1 LSQLNYNIDPKVT
14 PFPNSNLN
22 NNQSNNDT
30 SSLISSFLNKF
41 AEVSFIEKIINISL
55 YQSDFIT
62 TATNIKS
69 TEVVKFIEKF
79 LIDLNKE
86 VNNGFV
92 QSDVPPKIV
101 SEFVRTA
108 REILNLRADV
118 SSRLITY
125 DNITQHF
132 PKRNIHVDKLLQNI
146 KESRIQNTA
155 EFRKTSDLVLQV
167 IECYNELKEIRVSL
181 TQLGSFIDDSKN
193 SDIPIL
199 NLVKNYKEIIS
210 EAYSSISALRTL
222 SKQETLSDYIVL
234 SDEESVKE
242 TVKSLVSFLSDGYS
256 FYKTGYSLID
266 TYIGGIESSS
276 VTLISAPSNHAKSLF
291 SINLLRNIIINNIN
305 DFEAGDTFIFFTLE
319 DDIYKLIRRF
329 MSIFG
334 NYSSKLVRRLF
345 IRSSTLLKEQKYRDI
360 KNVNTATSEIFAL
373 LSEIISNSVFKT
385 TGKKIN
391 LILKHCNEN
400 TFSPADLTRFIDKLN
415 MEGMK
420 TKLIIVDYIDVM
432 SPNDYMKGNASDV
445 YYNHGQITQELRLAG
460 RLYNMPVIA
469 LTQNTRSSENTMNAL
484 SNELM
489 ADSVRKVRYSDYIL
503 MLRMRRDLELLGE
516 TVKQDIYNE
525 DSTTQL
531 TIQDFSANEYIK
543 ELIPFEMKITKAK
556 DGEKDRTKFL
566 LFSGTNTRIYDM
578 MDDFFTD
585 LPEYK
590 NINKK
595 LEDNLNLLGTNDN
608 TLLFSDDDEIDLI

>member
-1 LSQLNYNIDPKVT
+1 MLM
-14 PFPNSNLN
+14 
-22 NNQSNNDT
+22 
-30 SSLISSFLNKF
+30 
-41 AEVSFIEKIINISL
+41 
-55 YQSDFIT
+55 
-62 TATNIKS
+62 
-69 TEVVKFIEKF
+69 
-79 LIDLNKE
+79 
-86 VNNGFV
+86 
-92 QSDVPPKIV
+92 
-101 SEFVRTA
+101 
-108 REILNLRADV
+108 
-118 SSRLITY
+118 
-125 DNITQHF
+125 
-132 PKRNIHVDKLLQNI
+132 
-146 KESRIQNTA
+146 
-155 EFRKTSDLVLQV
+155 
-167 IECYNELKEIRVSL
+167 
-181 TQLGSFIDDSKN
+181 
-193 SDIPIL
+193 
-199 NLVKNYKEIIS
+199 
-210 EAYSSISALRTL
+210 
-222 SKQETLSDYIVL
+222 
-234 SDEESVKE
+234 
-242 TVKSLVSFLSDGYS
+242 
-256 FYKTGYSLID
+256 
-266 TYIGGIESSS
+266 
-276 VTLISAPSNHAKSLF
+276 
-291 SINLLRNIIINNIN
+291 
-305 DFEAGDTFIFFTLE
+305 
-319 DDIYKLIRRF
+319 DIYKLIRRF